1 MMGIQYN
8 YAVTLWTIGYIIGE
22 IPSNL
27 ILTKIRPSIWIPVLE
42 LIWSIL
48 TICTCIYNNHPE
60 NKAVPYCRMV
70 KYCATAG
77 SENAT

>member
-48 TICTCIYNNHPE
+48 TICTCRVTTVYQLYALRFLVGVAE
-60 NKAVPYCRMV
+60 
-70 KYCATAG
+70 AG
-77 SENAT
+77 L